1 MEGCIKEG
9 TPTIDPLKL
18 KEMWENKEK

>member
-18 KEMWENKEK
+18 KEMGENKEK